1 MISGP
6 AAPAESTSDA
16 SPQRAIDVLR
26 IRPFLLLW
34 LSQVATQIG
43 GNMVLFGL
51 TIIVYD
57 GTGSN
62 TAVSLLLLTFLAP
75 AVLLSAVAGV
85 FVDRLDRRWVL
96 VATNIVRVVLFALM
110 YVFTENLAVI
120 FVLNL
125 FVSTATVFFVPAESS
140 MIPIVVPRKLLL
152 SANSLFVLTL
162 NASFAIGFALLGPLV
177 VNLLSAEAVLLVVA
191 ALYLVAFAFCLAL
204 PAAPPPS
211 GTGLTFDTVFS
222 TAGTAIEGTVAE
234 FKEGMVYIRD
244 HPSIR
249 WSLTYLAITAS
260 LIGILGVLGPDFA
273 TEVLGLRT
281 QDFVIVVL
289 PLALG
294 VVGGVLVLNAYGGLF
309 SRRRI
314 IEAGLVGLGILLAVL
329 AVAGPISRF
338 LQEQTAE
345 ELPDLS
351 SAISLLTIVIV
362 LAGAAGVAYAFVAIT
377 SQTELQEDL
386 HEDVRGRVF
395 GVLNMLISVASL
407 LPIVIIG
414 PIADLVGTTAIIVV
428 VAVTILALGLASI
441 FLRPAPTLEE
451 LAAEEGEPVVTPA
464 PIDQIAVIATH
475 ELYHEEAGT
484 DQALVPTDRAGAT
497 AGPTPPDDVGTTAA
511 GDPDSGPTA
520 GGDPDAQNP
529 DVDAPESRE
538 G

>member
-1 MISGP
+1 MIGTP
-6 AAPAESTSDA
+6 AASADA
-16 SPQRAIDVLR
+16 PTGSARAVDVLR

-51 TIIVYD
+51 TIIVYE
-57 GTGSN
+57 GTRSN

-75 AVLLSAVAGV
+75 AVLFSAVAGV
-85 FVDRLDRRWVL
+85 FVDRLDRRLVL
-96 VATNIVRVVLFALM
+96 IATNVVRVALFALM
-110 YVFTENLAVI
+110 FVFTDTLAVI
-120 FVLNL
+120 FLLNL
-125 FVSTATVFFVPAESS
+125 LVSTATVFFVPAESS
-140 MIPIVVPRKLLL
+140 MIPVVVPRKLLL

-162 NASFAIGFALLGPLV
+162 NASFAVGFALLGPLV

-191 ALYLVAFAFCLAL
+191 VFYLMASVFCLAL

-234 FKEGMVYIRD
+234 FKEGLVYIRD

-249 WSLTYLAITAS
+249 WSLSYLAITAS

-289 PLALG
+289 PLAIG
-294 VVGGVLVLNAYGGLF
+294 VVGGVLILNAYGGMF

-314 IEAGLVGLGILLAVL
+314 IEVGLVSLGILLAIL
-329 AVAGPISRF
+329 AVAGPIARF

-345 ELPDLS
+345 DLPDLS

-362 LAGAAGVAYAFVAIT
+362 LAGAAGISYAFVAIT

-414 PIADLVGTTAIIVV
+414 PIADLAGTTTIIVI
-428 VAVTILALGLASI
+428 VAITILLLGLASI
-441 FLRPAPTLEE
+441 SLRPAPTAVET
-451 LAAEEGEPVVTPA
+451 AAEAGEPVVTPA
-464 PIDQIAVIATH
+464 PIDHLAVLATH
-475 ELYHEEAGT
+475 EVYHDEPFT
-484 DQALVPTDRAGAT
+484 GAAPET
-497 AGPTPPDDVGTTAA
+497 ETVASPPAE
-511 GDPDSGPTA
+511 
-520 GGDPDAQNP
+520 PDAAP
-529 DVDAPESRE
+529 ARDASDGQE